1 MTAGRGDRAWA
12 ERYERLRAHAIGD
25 TPLGFIPLGL
35 ALLQHRGVV
44 AWMTAEGSSD
54 DVYARGRAGHR
65 ERDRGPRDAGD
76 ARRGELVRLLAGAAL
91 HLATRSAR

>member
-1 MTAGRGDRAWA
+1 VKAWRGDPAWA
-12 ERYERLRAHAIGD
+12 ERYERLRAHATGD
-25 TPLGFIPLGL
+25 APLGFRPLGL

-54 DVYARGRAGHR
+54 AVGASGAAGR
-65 ERDRGPRDAGD
+65 ERDRRSWDTLD
-76 ARRGELVRLLAGAAL
+76 ARRGALVRLLAGAAV

>member
-1 MTAGRGDRAWA
+1 MKAWCGDPAWA
-12 ERYERLRAHAIGD
+12 ERYERLRAHATGD
-25 TPLGFIPLGL
+25 APLGFIPLGL

-44 AWMTAEGSSD
+44 AWMTAEASSAA
-54 DVYARGRAGHR
+54 VGASGPAGRA
-65 ERDRGPRDAGD
+65 RDGGPGAPLD